1 MEAFIWVTVIVICV
15 ATIIIT
21 MLTSV
26 TKWSNKVVDKYVK
39 EEDITKKDGNTPKS

>member
-1 MEAFIWVTVIVICV
+1 VETFIWVTVIVICV
-15 ATIIIT
+15 ATVIIT

-39 EEDITKKDGNTPKS
+39 EEDITKKNSGTPKG